1 MINRPR
7 RCWPSSVD
15 GTISRRKFVSR
26 PTKEFWTN
34 VTNGMVHGFR
44 LARHSCRDDAS
55 KVAGIEDLPRCWG
68 NAAARGEEG
77 TQVADRIGE
86 VLVIE
91 QVEELSAKFEIASF
105 GQRKELF
112 DCKIHIYLSRSA
124 QTGSADVSD
133 TCAHCVPAA
142 LSHLMGPSWQ
152 DI

>member
-1 MINRPR
+1 MT
-7 RCWPSSVD
+7 PSAFSNSEVEPQCELD
-15 GTISRRKFVSR
+15 DSGIV
-26 PTKEFWTN
+26 
-34 VTNGMVHGFR
+34 
-44 LARHSCRDDAS
+44 ACRDDAS
-55 KVAGIEDLPRCWG
+55 KIAGIEDLPRCWG

>member
-1 MINRPR
+1 MSDSCRSAPTPGLETCCGASVYRNSKR
-7 RCWPSSVD
+7 RCRLKIELQRELED
-15 GTISRRKFVSR
+15 SRIV
-26 PTKEFWTN
+26 
-34 VTNGMVHGFR
+34 
-44 LARHSCRDDAS
+44 ACRDDAAE
-55 KVAGIEDLPRCWG
+55 VAGIEDPSRCWV
-68 NAAARGEEG
+68 NAAAGG
-77 TQVADRIGE
+77 NQGIQVADRICQ
-86 VLVIE
+86 VWVIE

-133 TCAHCVPAA
+133 TCAHCVPVA